1 MNRETLSLFII
12 LFANVSLAQMQIP
25 SFFSDNMVIQQKTK
39 ASIWGEDTP
48 NTKVVV
54 FSSWEE
60 RVETLAD
67 NKGKWKVKL
76 TTPQA
81 GGPYTVT
88 IEGSEKVVLKNVL
101 IGEVWICSGQSN
113 MEMPLKGFKNQPI
126 IGSEEAIANAKNNN
140 IRLFNVERKA
150 SLIPLNDVSG
160 KWNVAQ
166 PQTVQDFS
174 AVAYFFGQKLHDS
187 LNVPIGLI
195 STVWGSSK
203 IEAWM
208 DEKTISEFKN
218 IEIEKEIPL
227 EKPQRSPVF
236 VYNAMIH
243 PLQGFTIKGFIWYQ
257 GEGNRQNAKEY
268 ADLFPAMIRQW
279 RNQWGQGDLP
289 FYFVQI
295 APFGKESKIPFG
307 ALLRESQAKTLQKVT
322 NTGMVVTM
330 DIGDCEF
337 IHPPDKQPVGER
349 LAFWALA
356 KSYDMDGISYSG
368 PLYKK
373 MIKTENGKVILY
385 FDYSDNGLSDFGN
398 PLTGFEVAGLDR
410 VFYPAMAEIND
421 DGTITVFSNQVK
433 QPEAVRYGFKN
444 CPTGTLFNTQ
454 GLPASPFRT
463 DNWE

>member
-25 SFFSDNMVIQQKTK
+25 SFFSDNMVLQQKTK

>member
-1 MNRETLSLFII
+1 
-12 LFANVSLAQMQIP
+12 
-25 SFFSDNMVIQQKTK
+25 MVIQQKTK